1 VTARAYPLGA
11 GQAVLSDDQAYRYR
25 LSRIWDE
32 AVPTMLVIGLNP
44 STADATN
51 DDATIRRCRG
61 FAAREGCGGLQVVNL
76 FAYRSTDPAA
86 LTRVADPVGP
96 DNDVHIAAAEFAAV
110 AVAAW
115 GASGR
120 LNGRDRDVTDLI
132 HSLGV
137 PLRCWGYTKAG
148 HPRHPL
154 YLPGSTPLQRFETRS

>member
-1 VTARAYPLGA
+1 EILALSVR
-11 GQAVLSDDQAYRYR
+11 QAVLSPDQIYRYR

-44 STADATN
+44 STADATC

-61 FAAREGCGGLQVVNL
+61 FAAREGFGGLQVVNL

-86 LTRVADPVGP
+86 LPHVAAPAGPNNDLHIPPV
-96 DNDVHIAAAEFAAV
+96 VEFAAF

-115 GASGR
+115 GAGGH
-120 LNGRDRDVTDLI
+120 LNGRDRHVTDLVR
-132 HSLGV
+132 SFGV
-137 PLRCWGYTKAG
+137 PLRCWGRTKAG

-154 YLPGSTPLQRFETRS
+154 YLPGDTPL